1 MPEFRRGLV
10 IKNYSGFYYVQD
22 ESGKI
27 IECKTRGKIKKQILS
42 GDNVEYTPLDSNRA
56 ILENILPRKNELT
69 RPKVANVGIVL
80 IVMANDKPVPNLPLL
95 DRLLILAYYN
105 HITPYILL
113 NKSDL
118 AKSMKAEWMDYY
130 EKAGFHFIRT
140 SIKTGQGIHRV
151 RSAIKDRIAVLAGP
165 SGAGKSSLLSELTE
179 GQNIKTQEVSKKIGR
194 GKHTTRHVELYPLA
208 EGGLI
213 ADTPGF
219 SILDLPSINSQDL
232 THYYPDFNDKMTKCR
247 FGNCKHNKEADCGI
261 KEAVNNGEIAE
272 FRYENYLIFLE
283 ELIANERC
291 YK

>member
-27 IECKTRGKIKKQILS
+27 IECKPRGKLKKQILS
-42 GDNVEYTPLDSNRA
+42 GDNVEFTPLDSDRA

-118 AKSMKAEWMDYY
+118 AKSVKAEWMDYY

-140 SIKTGQGIHRV
+140 SIKTGQGIQRV

-219 SILDLPSINSQDL
+219 SILDLPSINSQEL
-232 THYYPDFNDKMTKCR
+232 TGYYPDFINKMADCR
-247 FGNCKHNKEADCGI
+247 FSNCMHNKEKECGV
-261 KEAVNNGEIAE
+261 KEAVANGEIAA
-272 FRYENYLIFLE
+272 FRYDNYLVFLE
-283 ELIANERC
+283 ELIAKERC

>member
-1 MPEFRRGLV
+1 MPKFRQGLV

-22 ESGKI
+22 EAGKI
-27 IECKTRGKIKKQILS
+27 FECKTRGKIKKQILS
-42 GDNVEYTPLDSNRA
+42 GDRVEFTPLESDRA
-56 ILENILPRKNELT
+56 ILETILPRRNELT
-69 RPKVANVGIVL
+69 RPRIANVGIVL

-105 HITPYILL
+105 QTTPYILL

-118 AKSMKAEWMDYY
+118 AKSQKAEWMDYY

-140 SIKTGQGIHRV
+140 SIKTGQGIDQV
-151 RSAIKDRIAVLAGP
+151 REAIKDRIAVLAGP

-194 GKHTTRHVELYPLA
+194 GKHTTRHVELFPLA
-208 EGGLI
+208 AGGLI

-219 SILDLPSINSQDL
+219 SILDLPPIGSHEL
-232 THYYPDFNDKMTKCR
+232 THYYPDFADKVTECR
-247 FGNCKHNKEADCGI
+247 FGNCMHNKETQCGV
-261 KEAVNNGEIAE
+261 KEAVAIGEIAE
-272 FRYENYLIFLE
+272 FRYENYLTYLE